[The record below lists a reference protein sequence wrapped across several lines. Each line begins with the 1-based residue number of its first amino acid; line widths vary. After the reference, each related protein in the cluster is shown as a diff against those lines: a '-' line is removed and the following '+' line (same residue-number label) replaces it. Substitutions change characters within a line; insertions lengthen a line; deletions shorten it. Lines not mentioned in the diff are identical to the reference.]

1 MRTLRKLGV
10 GLMLGGMSAMCV
22 LTLWAAKPVE
32 PMDTALEVP
41 GMFPRISDAIERAQ
55 QGDIIVVAPG
65 TYTESLFLVGRK
77 SCANEEGILAPANLT
92 IRTTNPRRP
101 GDTMLKGLGNDAVL
115 TFTNGVSRTVRIEGF
130 VITGGNNAL
139 GGGIR
144 CEDSNPT
151 IAYCHIGRNQAGV
164 GGGVYCKNSNPL
176 LIESSIVMNQSV
188 LDGAGIYIDAESHP
202 VLEGCILYKNISSEW
217 KDRGRE
223 CFIANGGSAR
233 LVNTVI
239 RSFQKTPMDSTLT
252 FWDIEAG
259 RPLLESSSA
268 HSPRS

>member
-1 MRTLRKLGV
+1 
-10 GLMLGGMSAMCV
+10 MLGGMSAMCV
-22 LTLWAAKPVE
+22 LTLGRQAVE

-101 GDTMLKGLGNDAVL
+101 GDTMLKGIGERRCPHLHKRCLSNCP
-115 TFTNGVSRTVRIEGF
+115 IEGF

-144 CEDSNPT
+144 CEDKQSHD
-151 IAYCHIGRNQAGV
+151 C
-164 GGGVYCKNSNPL
+164 L
-176 LIESSIVMNQSV
+176 LP
-188 LDGAGIYIDAESHP
+188 H
-202 VLEGCILYKNISSEW
+202 
-217 KDRGRE
+217 
-223 CFIANGGSAR
+223 
-233 LVNTVI
+233 
-239 RSFQKTPMDSTLT
+239 
-252 FWDIEAG
+252 
-259 RPLLESSSA
+259 RP
-268 HSPRS
+268 